1 MQVAH
6 FQESSLESRK
16 VLAAQARAFKA
27 CVAEASEEIRSGGGA
42 LVKAFKAEIDALTT
56 RARHAEGVFLS
67 LFKLLREAPDPALL
81 VRRCAVVIHWH
92 TSKYCFVTHNYVRSV
107 YATFRCRG

>member
-1 MQVAH
+1 MGLCCTAKQVAH

-16 VLAAQARAFKA
+16 VLAAQARAFKT
-27 CVAEASEEIRSGGGA
+27 CVAEAGEEIRSGGGA

-81 VRRCAVVIHWH
+81 V
-92 TSKYCFVTHNYVRSV
+92 SLLFLMY
-107 YATFRCRG
+107 

>member
-1 MQVAH
+1 
-6 FQESSLESRK
+6 

-27 CVAEASEEIRSGGGA
+27 CVAEAGEEIRSGGGA

-81 VRRCAVVIHWH
+81 V
-92 TSKYCFVTHNYVRSV
+92 SLLFLMY
-107 YATFRCRG
+107 